1 LSSCI
6 IPSSTPKRYHTAPLL
21 STPRRQCP
29 VVIVAQKGQETA
41 GKKKNPAKENLWQ
54 EG

>member
-21 STPRRQCP
+21 STPRRRQCP
-29 VVIVAQKGQETA
+29 VVIVAQKGQKTA
-41 GKKKNPAKENLWQ
+41 GKKKNPAKDFV
-54 EG
+54 